1 MKTYYLFSRRL
12 SLFSV
17 LGILAITATS
27 CGSYQNSSYYDD
39 GIYGGSENR
48 QTVNTATNNSES
60 NKYKEYFSNPDQE
73 IVIFTDVDSYSNVS
87 NDSVSKGQVYNNS
100 NAGWGD
106 NAQSITV
113 NVYDNNWGW
122 GYWNNYWY
130 GSYWGWGWNSW
141 YGPGWGFGWN
151 NWYGPNWGLGW
162 GWGWNSWNNWYG
174 PGWGG
179 YYGHNHW
186 GSYYNGGRRGTN
198 YPSYYGNRLNSSYNN
213 RYQSNGV
220 RSNRNFTTPRNNN
233 FNTRPNSTPV
243 RSNNTP
249 TRTNTNAAPTRTNI
263 NNSSSQPRNSVR
275 TQTQSAPSRSYAP
288 SSSYGGGRSSGGG
301 SYGGGRSSGGGRR

>member
-17 LGILAITATS
+17 LGILTITATS

-39 GIYGGSENR
+39 GIYGSSENKPT
-48 QTVNTATNNSES
+48 QNTTETNSDS
-60 NKYKEYFSNPDQE
+60 KYKEYFSNAE
-73 IVIFTDVDSYSNVS
+73 IFTDVDNYSNVS
-87 NDSVSKGQVYNNS
+87 TDSVSNGQAYDRS
-100 NAGWGD
+100 NAGWGE

-130 GSYWGWGWNSW
+130 GSYWGWNSW
-141 YGPGWGFGWN
+141 YGPGWGWGWN
-151 NWYGPNWGLGW
+151 NWYGPSWNVGW

-179 YYGHNHW
+179 YYGYNGYNHW
-186 GSYYNGGRRGTN
+186 GSYYNGGRRGTA
-198 YPSYYGNRLNSSYNN
+198 YSYGNRLNSSYNN

-220 RSNRNFTTPRNNN
+220 RSNRSFNTPRNSN
-233 FNTRPNSTPV
+233 FNTRSNTTPV
-243 RSNNTP
+243 RTNSNT
-249 TRTNTNAAPTRTNI
+249 APTRTNI

-275 TQTQSAPSRSYAP
+275 TQTQSTPSRSYTP

-301 SYGGGRSSGGGRR
+301 GSFGGGRSSGGGRR

>member
-17 LGILAITATS
+17 LGILTITATS

-39 GIYGGSENR
+39 GIYGSSENKPT
-48 QTVNTATNNSES
+48 QNTTETNSDS
-60 NKYKEYFSNPDQE
+60 KYKEYFSNAE
-73 IVIFTDVDSYSNVS
+73 IFTDVDNYSNVS
-87 NDSVSKGQVYNNS
+87 TDSVSNGQAYDRS
-100 NAGWGD
+100 NAGWGE

-130 GSYWGWGWNSW
+130 GSYWGWGWNNW
-141 YGPGWGFGWN
+141 YGPGWGWGWN
-151 NWYGPNWGLGW
+151 SWYGPSWNV

-186 GSYYNGGRRGTN
+186 GSYYNGGRRGTA
-198 YPSYYGNRLNSSYNN
+198 YSYGNRLNSSYNN

-220 RSNRNFTTPRNNN
+220 RSNRSFNAPRSSN
-233 FNTRPNSTPV
+233 FNTRPNTTPV
-243 RSNNTP
+243 RTNSNT
-249 TRTNTNAAPTRTNI
+249 APTRTNI

-275 TQTQSAPSRSYAP
+275 TQTQSTPSRSYTP
-288 SSSYGGGRSSGGG
+288 SSNYGGGRSSGGGG